1 MTHAAPE
8 VLQTPPQAPQA
19 PLMRGLPIVGLV
31 PRMMKDPLGLY
42 TEAQRRFG
50 PVVRLDLGRLGT
62 YHLVTPPE
70 GVHEVLTEGKR
81 REFPALQL
89 LLSAGLVILPTGD
102 AWRGQ
107 RRMMQPLFSRG
118 RLAQLHT
125 HIVAAVAGELEGRWA
140 AAARAGEA
148 IDVGLELRAV
158 AFRVILQAMFGSALT
173 ADIEMLGRDLSTV
186 LDFVQVRMLSLVK
199 LPLHWPL
206 PSHRRFAEARARLK
220 EIAARLVAQRRAEGG
235 AGGDDLLG
243 MLLSARDE
251 ETGAE
256 MSDEQIH
263 GEVLTMVLA
272 GYETTSTALT
282 WTLWLLARHPEI
294 LGRLKAEVDA
304 VLGGRAPEF
313 ADMAALT
320 YTRKVLLEG
329 IRLYPPVWTTRRGF
343 DEPHTIC
350 GVHVPANQP
359 VVLCPWVTHR
369 LPEHWPDPE
378 RFDPERFEA
387 RTMAARPR
395 HAYIPFAGGPHQ
407 CIGNEFALIEGVVAL
422 AMFARRFE
430 VSPVD
435 TDPVPLRIV
444 FTITPGRPIMM
455 RLRARG

>member
-329 IRLYPPVWTTRRGF
+329 DPIVSAGLDDPPRLRRAAHDLRGSHPG
-343 DEPHTIC
+343 EPAGGAVSVGDASTA
-350 GVHVPANQP
+350 GA
-359 VVLCPWVTHR
+359 L
-369 LPEHWPDPE
+369 
-378 RFDPERFEA
+378 
-387 RTMAARPR
+387 ARPGALR
-395 HAYIPFAGGPHQ
+395 PGALRGQDDGRAPAPRVHPVRGRAAPVHRERVCAGRG
-407 CIGNEFALIEGVVAL
+407 GGGAGDDRAAL
-422 AMFARRFE
+422 
-430 VSPVD
+430 
-435 TDPVPLRIV
+435 
-444 FTITPGRPIMM
+444 
-455 RLRARG
+455 